1 VSNVDFLLVKKHR
14 SILIKDK
21 KNLRLLLKNKRKRRR
36 LRRNLL
42 PRVRKSLRFAK
53 PITSSLAK
61 KS

>member
-1 VSNVDFLLVKKHR
+1 MVKKHR